1 MLSKIVFLIF
11 VGVLSVASTAALAA
25 REETIHYSTK
35 LPAVVNSAS
44 GESLEKHVEKVESN
58 ENHKIIPLNSDNNDK
73 TLPET
78 GWLLA
83 MALLGFVMLSN
94 RSGI

>member
-11 VGVLSVASTAALAA
+11 VGILSVASTVALAA
-25 REETIHYSTK
+25 REETIHSSTK
-35 LPAVVNSAS
+35 SLAVVNSAS
-44 GESLEKHVEKVESN
+44 GVSLEKQVVKAESN
-58 ENHKIIPLNSDNNDK
+58 ENHKITPLNSDNNDK

-83 MALLGFVMLSN
+83 MALFGFVMLSN
-94 RSGI
+94 RTGI